1 MNTSTTGLDRIIH
14 NHDTSVSGTK
24 PFSYR
29 FKYSNYCVSN
39 LRGGIGKSTISF
51 NLAYLL
57 SRHEPT
63 LVADLCPQGNL
74 TESLVRDPEIELDP
88 ELTIGNALRA
98 KVLGPAFGEVPD
110 DISYRLGALNAHLKG
125 GKRSFFIPGDP
136 QLFAFPSSLYQ
147 QLQQAMAASNTKAVK
162 NILFSLKDIID
173 VEKQSKGCK
182 LALMDCSPFY
192 AGGTHLAWC
201 ASDAIIIPVRVDE
214 HSINSLELT
223 LGMIA
228 DRDSDYNQWAKR
240 AGGIDRPK
248 VAAIVMTMVG
258 ARSNQMGV
266 KDRASLSFIKRAYD
280 VAHKY
285 RRLFDFSDPADAFA
299 ITDDFVSAGRISGA
313 EAIPISK
320 LQVGKF
326 HSVNG
331 TRLQVNE
338 SQVNYSRELDYLTS
352 IL

>member
-1 MNTSTTGLDRIIH
+1 MTSSGLDRIIA
-14 NHDTSVSGTK
+14 NHDSSVSSTK
-24 PFSYR
+24 PFTYR
-29 FKYSNYCVSN
+29 FKYKNYCVSN

-63 LVADLCPQGNL
+63 LVADLCPQKNL
-74 TESLVRDPEIELDP
+74 TESLVHDPEVELDP
-88 ELTIGNALRA
+88 ELTIGNALRT
-98 KVLGPAFGEVPD
+98 KVLGPAFGEIPD
-110 DISYRLGALNAHLKG
+110 DISYRLGSLNAHLKG

-147 QLQQAMAASNTKAVK
+147 QLQQAIAADNQKAVK
-162 NILFSLKDIID
+162 NILFSLRDIID
-173 VEKQSKGCK
+173 AEKAAKGCK

-192 AGGTHLAWC
+192 AGATHLAWC

-214 HSINSLELT
+214 HSVNSLELT
-223 LGMIA
+223 LNMIS
-228 DRDSDYNQWAKR
+228 DPDSDFNNWARR
-240 AGGIDRPK
+240 AGGIPKPK

-258 ARSNQMGV
+258 ARSNQIGV
-266 KDRASLSFIKRAYD
+266 KDRASLSFIERAYD
-280 VAHKY
+280 IASEY
-285 RRLFDFSDPADAFA
+285 PDLFDFADPADAFA

-313 EAIPISK
+313 EAIPISNLK
-320 LQVGKF
+320 VGKF
-326 HSVNG
+326 HTVNG

-338 SQVNYSRELDYLTS
+338 SQVNYARELDYLTS